1 MKPSFL
7 YKKSAS
13 SAYSISTS
21 SSYLHS
27 KYSQRGAAL
36 LMAMLTVTLVAT
48 LAAASLWQ
56 QWRSVEV
63 EAAERQRVQSSWVLT
78 GALDWARLILRED
91 ARGSTGT
98 DHLAEPWAVPLQE
111 SRLSTFLA
119 ADRNNTGGMDSDE
132 QLDAFLSGQI
142 TDMQSRMNISNLVQ
156 ENKISE
162 VWLAAFGRLFEL
174 LNLPPLELTLL
185 STQLQLAKD
194 TRNTPSTQN
203 TETTIP
209 LMPRNAAQL
218 GWLGLSPATV
228 AALQPYV
235 TVLPVPTPVNLNT
248 ASAEVLVAAVPKLS
262 MADAQKLVAA
272 RASKFF
278 RGTSDANAILNQ
290 PNIAFTANEHSVST
304 SYFEV
309 LGRLRLGSTT
319 VLERSLVQRDGIN
332 VRTLWRERAVADP
345 AGQARP

>member
-7 YKKSAS
+7 YKKSSS
-13 SAYSISTS
+13 SAYSISAL
-21 SSYLHS
+21 SYNLNS
-27 KYSQRGAAL
+27 KHTQRGAAL

-63 EAAERQRVQSSWVLT
+63 EAAERQRVQSGWVLT

-91 ARGSTGT
+91 GRSGGA

-142 TDMQSRMNISNLVQ
+142 TDLQSRLNLANLVQ
-156 ENKISE
+156 ESKISE
-162 VWLAAFGRLFEL
+162 VSLAAFGRLFEL

-194 TRNTPSTQN
+194 TRNARN
-203 TETTIP
+203 TEATVP
-209 LMPRNAAQL
+209 LMPRSAAQL

-235 TVLPVPTPVNLNT
+235 TILPVATPVNLNT
-248 ASAEVLVAAVPKLS
+248 ASAEVLVASVPKLS

-278 RGTSDANAILNQ
+278 SSTSDAHAILNQ
-290 PNIAFTANEHSVST
+290 PSIVFTASEHSVST

-309 LGRLRLGSTT
+309 LGRLRLGPTT
-319 VLERSLVQRDGIN
+319 VLERSLVQRDGTN

-345 AGQARP
+345 AGQAQP

>member
-1 MKPSFL
+1 MKSHRF
-7 YKKSAS
+7 YKKSAPN
-13 SAYSISTS
+13 AHSTGVR

-27 KYSQRGAAL
+27 RRSQYGAAL

-142 TDMQSRMNISNLVQ
+142 TDMQSRMNINNLVQ

-185 STQLQLAKD
+185 STQLQLAQD
-194 TRNTPSTQN
+194 RRTTQN
-203 TETTIP
+203 TETTVP

-235 TVLPVPTPVNLNT
+235 TVLPALTAVNLNT

-272 RASKFF
+272 RASKYF
-278 RGTSDANAILNQ
+278 RGTSNASDIINQ
-290 PNIAFTANEHSVST
+290 PNIAFNDKEHSVST

>member
-1 MKPSFL
+1 MKPSHL
-7 YKKSAS
+7 VKKSAVH
-13 SAYSISTS
+13 AYSISTS

-56 QWRSVEV
+56 QWRSVEI
-63 EAAERQRVQSSWVLT
+63 EAAERQRVQSSWILT

-91 ARGSTGT
+91 GRSGGA

-119 ADRNNTGGMDSDE
+119 ADRNNTGGMDSDD
-132 QLDAFLSGQI
+132 QMDAFLSGEI
-142 TDMQSRMNISNLVQ
+142 TDMQSRLNINNLVQ
-156 ENKISE
+156 ESKISE
-162 VWLAAFGRLFEL
+162 VSLAAFARLFEL

-194 TRNTPSTQN
+194 TRNARN
-203 TETTIP
+203 TEATVP
-209 LMPRNAAQL
+209 LMPRSAAQL

-248 ASAEVLVAAVPKLS
+248 ASAEVLVASVPKLS

-272 RASKFF
+272 RASKYF

-290 PNIAFTANEHSVST
+290 TTIVFTANEHSVST

-309 LGRLRLGSTT
+309 LGRLRLGPTT

-345 AGQARP
+345 SGQAQP

>member
-1 MKPSFL
+1 M
-7 YKKSAS
+7 SAS
-13 SAYSISTS
+13 SYN
-21 SSYLHS
+21 LNS
-27 KYSQRGAAL
+27 KHTQRGAAL

-63 EAAERQRVQSSWVLT
+63 EAAERQRVQSGWVLT

-91 ARGSTGT
+91 GRSGGA

-142 TDMQSRMNISNLVQ
+142 TDMQSRLNLANLVQ
-156 ENKISE
+156 ESKISE
-162 VWLAAFGRLFEL
+162 VSLAAFGRLFEL

-194 TRNTPSTQN
+194 TRNARN
-203 TETTIP
+203 TEATVP
-209 LMPRNAAQL
+209 LMPRSAAQL

-235 TVLPVPTPVNLNT
+235 TILPVATPVNLNT
-248 ASAEVLVAAVPKLS
+248 ASAEVLVASVPKLS

-278 RGTSDANAILNQ
+278 SSTSDAHAILNQ
-290 PNIAFTANEHSVST
+290 PSIVFTASEHSVST

-309 LGRLRLGSTT
+309 LGRLRLGPTT
-319 VLERSLVQRDGIN
+319 VLERSLVQRDGTN

-345 AGQARP
+345 AGQAQP

>member
-1 MKPSFL
+1 M
-7 YKKSAS
+7 
-13 SAYSISTS
+13 
-21 SSYLHS
+21 HS
-27 KYSQRGAAL
+27 KHPQRGAAL

-56 QWRSVEV
+56 QWRSVEI
-63 EAAERQRVQSSWVLT
+63 EAAERQRVQSHWILT

-91 ARGSTGT
+91 ARSGGA

-142 TDMQSRMNISNLVQ
+142 TDMQSRLNLNNLVQ
-156 ENKISE
+156 DSKISE
-162 VWLAAFGRLFEL
+162 VSLAAFGRLFEL

-194 TRNTPSTQN
+194 TRNARN
-203 TETTIP
+203 TEAIVP
-209 LMPRNAAQL
+209 LMPRSTAQL

-235 TVLPVPTPVNLNT
+235 TILPVATPVNLNT
-248 ASAEVLVAAVPKLS
+248 ASAEVLVASVPKLS

-272 RASKFF
+272 RASKYF
-278 RGTSDANAILNQ
+278 RSTADANAVLNQ
-290 PNIAFTANEHSVST
+290 PTIVFTESEHSVST
-304 SYFEV
+304 RYFEV
-309 LGRLRLGSTT
+309 LGRLRLGPAT
-319 VLERSLVQRDGIN
+319 VLERSLVVRDGIN

-345 AGQARP
+345 AGQAQP